1 MARCLDAFPMPSSSK
16 HLRSRAWDDRVLRGP
31 LTPVKWL
38 LRAGSSITLAVVIIT
53 LIAIFGVIGSV
64 PVDLFVDHGP
74 DAPRHLK
81 LFMLP
86 AFELT
91 QSEFFALWPMQ
102 ALLYA
107 LVANMIIATVRRI
120 EFTLENLGVLTVHAG
135 IVVLA
140 IGSAIYGHH
149 RREGVLVLPLTSG
162 EPSPFITSWWDAWDT
177 QIVITSADAPPRT
190 IDLPRLPR
198 YNDFNTPWQPRPLSV
213 ELRGNAGGAP
223 LGTIDAFGAYAVLE
237 EIAREVP
244 TGSPG
249 SVPAWAVRLVA
260 SSGDAASD
268 AASDAEPAATL
279 IDTGV
284 VLLPLDA
291 AAPPLSVPGV
301 AIIRAAPQPGP
312 APSASV
318 PTITLTADQ
327 CVIEQPGAPARTID
341 VQPGGRLTLGPGL
354 QLTLERLVLAA
365 VIERVPI
372 AVAPEQRR
380 PELVGTRRHAAIR
393 VTLTGAPGRPVWLPL
408 SLDADEPTAVTL
420 DSGKVV
426 RLSWRPIRHALP
438 AALALESFVPITDDD
453 GNFRDFHARVVIG
466 GDTTEQSPQSSRVIA
481 LNRPLSLPMESRGV
495 RALLAPRLTIAHAS
509 WDEDGWKSEGTP
521 AFAIFTV
528 GVAHAS
534 PLIAL
539 GGVLMVL
546 GTPWAFYVKPWM
558 RRRRARRATHQ
569 GAPEAA

>member
-1 MARCLDAFPMPSSSK
+1 MPSLSK
-16 HLRSRAWDDRVLRGP
+16 HHRSRAWDDRVLRGP
-31 LTPVKWL
+31 LVPVKWL
-38 LRAGSSITLAVVIIT
+38 LRVGSSITLAVILIS
-53 LIAIFGVIGSV
+53 LIAIFGVVGSV
-64 PVDLFVDHGP
+64 PVDLFVDPGP

-81 LFMLP
+81 VFMLP

-91 QSEFFALWPMQ
+91 QGEFFALWPMQ
-102 ALLYA
+102 TLLYA
-107 LVANMIIATVRRI
+107 LVASMIIATVRRI

-140 IGSAIYGHH
+140 VGSAVYCHH
-149 RREGVLVLPLTSG
+149 RREGVLVLPLIRG
-162 EPSPFITSWWDAWDT
+162 APPSVITSWWDAWDT
-177 QIVITSADAPPRT
+177 QLVITSADAPPRA

-198 YNDFNTPWQPRPLSV
+198 YNDFNTPWQPRPLRV
-213 ELRGNAGGAP
+213 ELPGNAAAAP
-223 LGTIDAFGAYAVLE
+223 LGVIDAFAAYAALE

-244 TGSPG
+244 PGSPG

-260 SSGDAASD
+260 SSSD
-268 AASDAEPAATL
+268 TAPEAATL
-279 IDTGV
+279 IDTGI

-318 PTITLTADQ
+318 PTITLTAGQ

-354 QLTLERLVLAA
+354 ELTLERLVPAA
-365 VIERVPI
+365 VIERLPV

-393 VTLTGAPGRPVWLPL
+393 LTLDDAPGRPLWLPL
-408 SLDADEPTAVTL
+408 SLDADEPTAITL
-420 DSGKVV
+420 ESGKVV

-438 AALALESFVPITDDD
+438 AALALESFNPVIDDD
-453 GNFRDFHARVVIG
+453 GNFRDFHARVLIG
-466 GDTTEQSPQSSRVIA
+466 SQAPDQPPQTARVIA
-481 LNRPLSLPMESRGV
+481 LNRPLSLPIKSTGV
-495 RALLAPRLTIAHAS
+495 STALAPRLSIAHAS

-539 GGVLMVL
+539 GGVMMVL